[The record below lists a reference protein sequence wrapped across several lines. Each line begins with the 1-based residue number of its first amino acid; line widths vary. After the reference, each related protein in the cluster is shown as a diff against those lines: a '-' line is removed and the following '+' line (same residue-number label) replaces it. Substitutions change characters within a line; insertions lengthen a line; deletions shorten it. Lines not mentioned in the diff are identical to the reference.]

1 MPPATARAL
10 SRTSPSE
17 GLLPTLLGYNL
28 RLAQVRVF
36 QDFAG
41 VMAEFDLTPGQL
53 GALLLIEARRGLSQS
68 ALASALG
75 IDRSSAVPLID
86 ALQDRGL
93 IRRSAHADD
102 RRKHAL
108 ALTAAGEALL
118 ERLKP
123 QLDAHERRI
132 ARLLSPAERAR
143 LIEILGRV
151 ARDRDM
157 ALNRRRREKTTAH
170 RERRR
175 DVDRRDSAA
184 GRGAI
189 SR

>member
-1 MPPATARAL
+1 LFDDQTLLTVPSSTARAAN
-10 SRTSPSE
+10 RTGPRE
-17 GLLPTLLGYNL
+17 GLLPNLLGYNL

-41 VMAEFDLTPGQL
+41 AMAEFGLTPGQL
-53 GALLLIEARRGLSQS
+53 GAMLLIEARSGLSQS

-86 ALQDRGL
+86 GLQNRGL
-93 IRRSAHADD
+93 VRRSAHADD

-108 ALTAAGEALL
+108 ALTAAGTALL

-132 ARLLSPAERAR
+132 ARRLSTAERAR
-143 LIEILGRV
+143 LIESLGRV
-151 ARDRDM
+151 ARD
-157 ALNRRRREKTTAH
+157 
-170 RERRR
+170 
-175 DVDRRDSAA
+175 
-184 GRGAI
+184 
-189 SR
+189 

>member
-1 MPPATARAL
+1 MSSSTVRAV
-10 SRTSPSE
+10 SRTGPRE
-17 GLLPTLLGYNL
+17 GLLSNLLGYNL

-41 VMAEFDLTPGQL
+41 AMADFGLTPGQL
-53 GALLLIEARRGLSQS
+53 GALLLIEARHGLSQS

-86 ALQDRGL
+86 GLQGRGL

-108 ALTAAGEALL
+108 ALTAAGAALL
-118 ERLKP
+118 ERLRP

-132 ARLLSPAERAR
+132 ARRLSLAERAR
-143 LIEILGRV
+143 LIECLGRV
-151 ARDRDM
+151 ARD
-157 ALNRRRREKTTAH
+157 
-170 RERRR
+170 
-175 DVDRRDSAA
+175 
-184 GRGAI
+184 
-189 SR
+189 